1 MADMGNP
8 YLQNY
13 ANSIATNANNNLQRN
28 ILPGINQQALANGGI
43 GGSRQG
49 IAQGLAIGDTQN
61 AISNAQAQLYSN
73 SYGQDQQYNLGLGQL
88 GLNSTIANQNFYTNQ
103 RGQDLQQ
110 ANLGASLASQGN
122 QGLYNQGQNLYNTG
136 QAQFQAPYNA
146 LNYYTNT
153 LSPFSG
159 LNQTQTSNSPSGSTL
174 GNVVGGA
181 LTAAQLWKLF
191 GG

>member
-1 MADMGNP
+1 MADISNP

-13 ANSIATNANNNLQRN
+13 ANTIATNANNNLQQN

-49 IAQGLAIGDTQN
+49 IAQGLAIGNTQN
-61 AISNAQAQLYSN
+61 AITNAQAQLFSN
-73 SYGQDQQYNLGLGQL
+73 AYGQDQQYNLGLGQL
-88 GLNSTIANQNFYTNQ
+88 GLNSDIANQNFYTNQ

-110 ANLGASLASQGN
+110 ANLGAQLASQAN
-122 QGLYNQGQNLYNTG
+122 TGLYNQGQNLYNTG
-136 QAQFQAPYNA
+136 QTQFQAPYNA
-146 LNYYTNT
+146 LNYYANT

-159 LNQTQTSNSPSGSTL
+159 LGGSQTSTTPTGSTV
-174 GNVVGGA
+174 GNVLGGA
-181 LTAAQLWKLF
+181 LTTAQLWQLF